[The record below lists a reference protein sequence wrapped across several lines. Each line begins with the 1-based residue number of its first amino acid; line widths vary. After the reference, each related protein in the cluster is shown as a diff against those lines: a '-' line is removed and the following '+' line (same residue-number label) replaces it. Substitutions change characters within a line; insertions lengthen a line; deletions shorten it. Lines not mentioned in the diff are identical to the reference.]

1 MDGLIVRMAVEA
13 VLRMANSNQ
22 QTERRDREI
31 LLKATVS
38 SVELKNYSRLSLFY
52 FEKARKA
59 G

>member
-38 SVELKNYSRLSLFY
+38 ICRAEELHETKLILF
-52 FEKARKA
+52 
-59 G
+59 